1 MTAASSGFVTDGRRR
16 GSRSSPV
23 PVSPPSLRSVRWDS
37 LYRRGRPR
45 RIPDRGA
52 PGESALGLARAVSC
66 TVSPTVSRVI
76 SYTECSLL
84 DSGSKPGGRD
94 CRYCTAYTYVGS
106 HLWVSTECT
115 TAAPT
120 GPDTFTTSRTGY
132 GREDTQPAEAA
143 TGRGVASA
151 QLVAHTRQTRIWP
164 AARWRHRPLAQ
175 RHGHRQLG
183 SRNAPRSA

>member
-1 MTAASSGFVTDGRRR
+1 M
-16 GSRSSPV
+16 
-23 PVSPPSLRSVRWDS
+23 LRSQGRYSIAGRNRAGGIAGIALLTPMWVRTCGC
-37 LYRRGRPR
+37 RRNAPPPPQSGRTR
-45 RIPDRGA
+45 
-52 PGESALGLARAVSC
+52 
-66 TVSPTVSRVI
+66 
-76 SYTECSLL
+76 
-84 DSGSKPGGRD
+84 
-94 CRYCTAYTYVGS
+94 
-106 HLWVSTECT
+106 
-115 TAAPT
+115 
-120 GPDTFTTSRTGY
+120 SRTGY